1 MKKPFLLIALI
12 LSLQVFSQS
21 PTGYWYGA
29 ANVKLR
35 NSYSN
40 YLVEL
45 ILEQDKNNVKGVLN
59 YFFKNTYRSIPV
71 RGTYNSNTRLV
82 YISNIPVSYYGSY
95 YNREVDCAMNFAAT
109 LRVSQVSS
117 VLKGSFLSKPEY
129 KYTCPEIL
137 FTLKLNTDSLKQ
149 DSVKQAIKVLKET
162 YQVWRPSETDTIAA
176 VRIQPRNV
184 VNYVVSNQYKEREK
198 VVAEELT
205 VEADSIKVDFYDN
218 GEIDGDSISIFY
230 NDKLIAF
237 NRILSTRSVHFDI
250 TLDSTKETNELTMFA
265 DNLGAIPPN
274 TALMLV
280 NDGKKR
286 YEVRLTSN
294 LEKSATIRFKKKKN
308 PPNLPP
314 KAGGF
319 KQ

>member
-1 MKKPFLLIALI
+1 MKKPFLLIALVFT
-12 LSLQVFSQS
+12 LQVFSQS

-35 NSYSN
+35 NTYSN

-45 ILEQDKNNVKGVLN
+45 ILQQDKNNVTGVLN

-71 RGTYNSNTRLV
+71 RGTYNANTRLI

-95 YNREVDCAMNFAAT
+95 YNRDVDCAMNFAAT
-109 LRVSQVSS
+109 LRVSQLSS

-162 YQVWRPSETDTIAA
+162 YQVWRPSETDTVAA
-176 VRIQPRNV
+176 VKIQPRNV

-198 VVAEELT
+198 VITEELT

-218 GEIDGDSISIFY
+218 GEIDGDSISVFY

-250 TLDSTKETNELTMFA
+250 TLDSTKEINELTMFA

-274 TALMLV
+274 TALMVV

-294 LEKSATIRFKKKKN
+294 LEKNATIRFKKKKS
-308 PPNLPP
+308 PPNLSTQA
-314 KAGGF
+314 KGA

>member
-1 MKKPFLLIALI
+1 MKKPFLIAGL
-12 LSLQVFSQS
+12 LFTLQLFSQS

-29 ANVKLR
+29 ANVKLK
-35 NSYSN
+35 NTYSN

-59 YFFKNTYRSIPV
+59 YFFKNTYRSIPI
-71 RGTYNSNTRLV
+71 RGTYNSATRLI

-95 YNREVDCAMNFAAT
+95 YNRDVDCAMNFAAT

-137 FTLKLNTDSLKQ
+137 FTLKLNTDSLSQ

-162 YQVWRPSETDTIAA
+162 YQVWSPSETDTIAA

-184 VNYVVSNQYKEREK
+184 VNYVVSNQYKQREK
-198 VVAEELT
+198 VIAEELT
-205 VEADSIKVDFYDN
+205 VDADSVKVDFYDN
-218 GEIDGDSISIFY
+218 GEIDGDSISVFL

-250 TLDSTKETNELTMFA
+250 PLDSTREVNEITMFA

-286 YEVRLTSN
+286 YEIRLTSN
-294 LEKSATIRFKKKKN
+294 LEKSATIKIRKRK
-308 PPNLPP
+308 P
-314 KAGGF
+314 K
-319 KQ
+319 

>member
-1 MKKPFLLIALI
+1 MKKPLLIICL
-12 LSLQVFSQS
+12 LFTLQLFSQS

-35 NSYSN
+35 NTTYSN

-59 YFFKNTYRSIPV
+59 YFFKNTYRSIPI
-71 RGTYNSNTRLV
+71 RGTYNASTRLL

-95 YNREVDCAMNFAAT
+95 YNRDVDCAMNLAAT
-109 LRVSQVSS
+109 LRVSQVNS

-137 FTLKLNTDSLKQ
+137 FTLTLNTDALRQ
-149 DSVKQAIKVLKET
+149 DSVMNAIKVLKET
-162 YQVWRPSETDTIAA
+162 FQVWRPSETDTVAA
-176 VRIQPRNV
+176 VKIQPRNV
-184 VNYVVSNQYKEREK
+184 VNYVVSNQYKEREN
-198 VVAEELT
+198 VVTDELT

-218 GEIDGDSISIFY
+218 GEIDGDSISVFL

-237 NRILSTRSVHFDI
+237 NRILSTKSVHFDI
-250 TLDSTKETNELTMFA
+250 TLDSTKEINDLTMFA
-265 DNLGAIPPN
+265 DNLGSIPPN
-274 TALMLV
+274 TALMIV

-294 LEKSATIRFKKKKN
+294 LEKNATIRIKKKKSDSN
-308 PPNLPP
+308 P
-314 KAGGF
+314 K
-319 KQ
+319 K

>member
-1 MKKPFLLIALI
+1 MKKPILFIVLF
-12 LSLQVFSQS
+12 LSLQVLSQS

-95 YNREVDCAMNFAAT
+95 YNRDVDCAMNFAAT
-109 LRVSQVSS
+109 LRVSQLSS
-117 VLKGSFLSKPEY
+117 VLKGSFISKPEY

-149 DSVKQAIKVLKET
+149 DSVKHAIKVLKET

-198 VVAEELT
+198 VVAQELT

-250 TLDSTKETNELTMFA
+250 TLDSTKEINELTMFA

-294 LEKSATIRFKKKKN
+294 LEKSATIRFKKKKVDN
-308 PPNLPP
+308 KL
-314 KAGGF
+314 K
-319 KQ
+319 K

>member
-1 MKKPFLLIALI
+1 MKKPFLFIALL

-35 NSYSN
+35 NTYSN

-82 YISNIPVSYYGSY
+82 YIANIPVSYYGSY
-95 YNREVDCAMNFAAT
+95 YNRDVDCAMNFAAT
-109 LRVSQVSS
+109 LRVSQVNS

-137 FTLKLNTDSLKQ
+137 FTLKLNTDSLRQ
-149 DSVKQAIKVLKET
+149 DSVKHAIKVLKET
-162 YQVWRPSETDTIAA
+162 FQVWRPGEADTAAA
-176 VRIQPRNV
+176 VKIQPRNV
-184 VNYVVSNQYKEREK
+184 VNYVVSNQFKEREK
-198 VVAEELT
+198 VVAEELI
-205 VEADSIKVDFYDN
+205 VDSDTLKVDFYDN
-218 GEIDGDSISIFY
+218 GEIDGDSISVFY

-250 TLDSTKETNELTMFA
+250 VLDSTKEINDLTMFA
-265 DNLGAIPPN
+265 DNLGSIAPN
-274 TALMLV
+274 TALMVV
-280 NDGKKR
+280 NDSKKR
-286 YEVRLTSN
+286 YEIRLSSN
-294 LEKSATIRFKKKKN
+294 LEKNATVRIKRKARKK
-308 PPNLPP
+308 
-314 KAGGF
+314 
-319 KQ
+319 

>member
-1 MKKPFLLIALI
+1 MKRPFLLAALI
-12 LSLQVFSQS
+12 FTLQVFSQS

-35 NSYSN
+35 NTYSN

-45 ILEQDKNNVKGVLN
+45 ILEQDKNNVTGVLN

-71 RGTYNSNTRLV
+71 RGTYNANTRLI
-82 YISNIPVSYYGSY
+82 YISNVPVSYYGSY
-95 YNREVDCAMNFAAT
+95 YNRDVDCAMNFAAT
-109 LRVSQVSS
+109 LRVSQLNS
-117 VLKGSFLSKPEY
+117 VLKGSFLSKAEY
-129 KYTCPEIL
+129 KHTCPEIL
-137 FTLKLNTDSLKQ
+137 FTLKLNTDSLRQ
-149 DSVKQAIKVLKET
+149 DSVKQAIKILKET
-162 YQVWRPSETDTIAA
+162 YQVWRPSETDTVAA

-184 VNYVVSNQYKEREK
+184 VNYVVNNQYKEREK
-198 VVAEELT
+198 VITQELT

-218 GEIDGDSISIFY
+218 GEIDGDSISVFY

-250 TLDSTKETNELTMFA
+250 TLDSTKEINELTMFA

-274 TALMLV
+274 TALMVV

-294 LEKSATIRFKKKKN
+294 LEKNATIRFKKKKN
-308 PPNLPP
+308 VPAPI
-314 KAGGF
+314 KGGA

>member
-1 MKKPFLLIALI
+1 MKKSLLIICL
-12 LSLQVFSQS
+12 LFTLQVFSQT

-29 ANVKLR
+29 ANVKLK
-35 NSYSN
+35 NTYSN

-59 YFFKNTYRSIPV
+59 YFFKNTYRSIPI
-71 RGTYNSNTRLV
+71 RGTYNASTRLV

-95 YNREVDCAMNFAAT
+95 YNRDVDCAMNLAAT
-109 LRVSQVSS
+109 LRVSQVNS

-137 FTLKLNTDSLKQ
+137 FTLTLNTDALRQ
-149 DSVKQAIKVLKET
+149 DSVMNAIKVFKET
-162 YQVWRPSETDTIAA
+162 FQVWRPSETDTVAA
-176 VRIQPRNV
+176 VKIQPRNV
-184 VNYVVSNQYKEREK
+184 VNYVVSNQFKEREK
-198 VVAEELT
+198 VVAQELT

-218 GEIDGDSISIFY
+218 GEIDGDSISVFL

-237 NRILSTRSVHFDI
+237 NRILSTKSVHFDI
-250 TLDSTKETNELTMFA
+250 TLDSAKETNDLSMFA
-265 DNLGAIPPN
+265 DNLGSIPPN
-274 TALMLV
+274 TALMVV

-294 LEKSATIRFKKKKN
+294 LEKSATIRIKKKKSDS
-308 PPNLPP
+308 
-314 KAGGF
+314 KS
-319 KQ
+319 KK

>member
-1 MKKPFLLIALI
+1 MKKPLLLAGL
-12 LSLQVFSQS
+12 LFTLQLFSQS

-35 NSYSN
+35 NTYSN

-71 RGTYNSNTRLV
+71 RGTYNADTRLV
-82 YISNIPVSYYGSY
+82 YISNVPVSYYGSL
-95 YNREVDCAMNFAAT
+95 YNRDVDCSMNFAAT
-109 LRVSQVSS
+109 LRVSQLNS

-129 KYTCPEIL
+129 KYTCPEIM

-149 DSVKQAIKVLKET
+149 DSVKQAIKILKET
-162 YQVWRPSETDTIAA
+162 FQVWRPSENDTFAA
-176 VRIQPRNV
+176 VKIQPRNV
-184 VNYVVSNQYKEREK
+184 VNYVVSNEFKQREK

-205 VEADSIKVDFYDN
+205 VDADSIKVDFYDN
-218 GEIDGDSISIFY
+218 GEIDGDSISVFF

-250 TLDSTKETNELTMFA
+250 PLDSTKEENEITMFA
-265 DNLGAIPPN
+265 DNLGSIPPN
-274 TALMLV
+274 TALMIV

-286 YEVRLTSN
+286 YEIRLTSN
-294 LEKSATIRFKKKKN
+294 LEKSATIRIRKKKTDSK
-308 PPNLPP
+308 L
-314 KAGGF
+314 K
-319 KQ
+319 K

>member
-1 MKKPFLLIALI
+1 
-12 LSLQVFSQS
+12 
-21 PTGYWYGA
+21 
-29 ANVKLR
+29 
-35 NSYSN
+35 
-40 YLVEL
+40 
-45 ILEQDKNNVKGVLN
+45 
-59 YFFKNTYRSIPV
+59 
-71 RGTYNSNTRLV
+71 
-82 YISNIPVSYYGSY
+82 
-95 YNREVDCAMNFAAT
+95 MNFAAT

-250 TLDSTKETNELTMFA
+250 TLDSTKEINELTMFA

-294 LEKSATIRFKKKKN
+294 LEKSATIRFKKKKVDSK
-308 PPNLPP
+308 LR
-314 KAGGF
+314 K
-319 KQ
+319 